1 MGNYYNFRL
10 KFKTVITNY
19 NFNYLKKKIQN
30 RNYQLLFYDV
40 DIRMISHNGLRIIL
54 KIQLLYEI
62 FVLILK

>member
-1 MGNYYNFRL
+1 MGNYYNFGL